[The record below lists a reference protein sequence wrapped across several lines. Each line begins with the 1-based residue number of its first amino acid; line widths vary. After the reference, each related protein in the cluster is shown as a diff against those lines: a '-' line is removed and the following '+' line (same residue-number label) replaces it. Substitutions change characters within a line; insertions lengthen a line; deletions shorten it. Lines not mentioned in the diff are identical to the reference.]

1 MAIVG
6 TIAGTVALAIALLFV
21 LWLKA
26 RVVSS
31 GELSREWGMQ
41 DDAEAKAEI
50 ERISPGATHKPLEAP
65 GARC

>member
-31 GELSREWGMQ
+31 GQLSREWGMQ
-41 DDAEAKAEI
+41 GDAEAKAEI
-50 ERISPGATHKPLEAP
+50 ERISPGATKPLEAP
-65 GARC
+65 GPRC